1 MGCLLI
7 ALIAL
12 GPRLGMGFL
21 WLFTDLVDR
30 VFNGWVIPLVGIVF
44 VPWTTLLYTLGY
56 VLGDNAA
63 VPWGVMGAIIG
74 VFLDVMTYASSA
86 KPVRNSYQG
95 AR

>member
-12 GPRLGMGFL
+12 GLRLGDG
-21 WLFTDLVDR
+21 V
-30 VFNGWVIPLVGIVF
+30 
-44 VPWTTLLYTLGY
+44 
-56 VLGDNAA
+56 GDNAA
-63 VPWGVMGAIIG
+63 VPWGVMGATIG
-74 VFLDVMTYASSA
+74 VCLDVMTYAGSA